1 MDLDAPKRPCYTRGC
16 FGVLYF
22 AWAGVF
28 FYFAFYN
35 PDKGYCW
42 SNDDIDVPRTGT
54 ESIGGYKLVNR

>member
-16 FGVLYF
+16 FGILYF
-22 AWAGVF
+22 AWTGIF

-42 SNDDIDVPRTGT
+42 SKSDVSVPRTGT
-54 ESIGGYKLVNR
+54 EFVGGYKLVNK